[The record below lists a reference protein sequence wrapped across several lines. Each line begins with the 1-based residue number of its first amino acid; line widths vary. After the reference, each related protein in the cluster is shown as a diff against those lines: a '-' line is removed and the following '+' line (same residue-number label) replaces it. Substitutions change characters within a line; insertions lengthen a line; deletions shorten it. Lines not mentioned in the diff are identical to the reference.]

1 MRRREGKRK
10 KYLTLVPDGMADCPL
25 DRLGGKTPLMV
36 ADTPNMD
43 LLTKKG
49 RCGLAKTV
57 PDGME
62 PGSDI
67 ANFSIMGYDSSYF
80 TGRGAFEAASMGVKL
95 GEGDVAFR
103 CNLVTEEEGI
113 LKDYSADHITSE
125 EGRTLIE
132 EVDKKIGR
140 RYGVEFFPG
149 VSYRHLMVI
158 RGCFNEMDMDI
169 ECTPPHNIVGERMEE
184 NLPMGDLKDLMRNL
198 ILGSKDLLDDNPIN
212 VKRRN
217 EGKNPGNMI
226 WPWGWGKK
234 PNIPTYQE
242 LYGIEGS
249 VITAVDLIKGI
260 GICAGLDVIEV
271 PGATGYTDTNFSG
284 KAKYALK
291 SLEDKEFVFLHVEAT
306 DEMGHEGNLDGKID
320 AIERFDK
327 EIVGSILDGLED
339 FSLLLLPDHPTP
351 IELRRHTSEPVPF
364 LLYRDKN
371 YSPDDVGEF
380 NEESVKGGYFGTLG
394 TLDATRL
401 VSILFGSR
409 KSR

>member
-1 MRRREGKRK
+1 
-10 KYLTLVPDGMADCPL
+10 
-25 DRLGGKTPLMV
+25 
-36 ADTPNMD
+36 MD
-43 LLTKKG
+43 V
-49 RCGLAKTV
+49 CG
-57 PDGME
+57 
-62 PGSDI
+62 
-67 ANFSIMGYDSSYF
+67 

-103 CNLVTEEEGI
+103 CNLVTEEDGI
-113 LKDYSADHITSE
+113 LKDYSAGHITSE

-132 EVDKKIGR
+132 EVDKRIGR

-169 ECTPPHNIVGERMEE
+169 EYDPPHNIVGERMEE
-184 NLPMGDLKDLMRNL
+184 NLPMGNLKDLMRNL

-212 VKRRN
+212 IKRRN

-271 PGATGYTDTNFSG
+271 PGATGYTDTNFLG

-306 DEMGHEGNLDGKID
+306 DEMGHEGDLDGKIN

-327 EIVGSILDGLED
+327 EVVGNIIDGLED

-351 IELRRHTSEPVPF
+351 VELRKHTSDPVPF
-364 LLYRDKN
+364 LLLFCNKFQN
-371 YSPDDVGEF
+371 SFHFCG
-380 NEESVKGGYFGTLG
+380 LG
-394 TLDATRL
+394 QTF
-401 VSILFGSR
+401 LFS
-409 KSR
+409 